1 MVNNTGI
8 IRLCILAKSVRA
20 VRIPTRKTIPLL
32 GRILKISTMYIAARR
47 IKVETTEGQ
56 GRPAG
61 SISGDEIDHINV
73 IKKEIL
79 EPTLFLST

>member
-1 MVNNTGI
+1 
-8 IRLCILAKSVRA
+8 
-20 VRIPTRKTIPLL
+20 
-32 GRILKISTMYIAARR
+32 MYIAARR